1 MATPTTCVKCETW
14 VGKGKPHNCSKNTS
28 LENMSRMIKRVS
40 PCTRQKLIGVALSKE
55 LQEAGESK
63 QGGIIKI
70 KAGKGRFK
78 TEVRVGKQKVKVNK
92 TRFNIQAMKKLQV
105 AFDLTDKTLLGFARA
120 HRVVHGRK
128 SVEPGLQKSLEDRN
142 KKFDDHFQVI
152 IKMMKRKPT
161 KAEVGRAEKGEIK
174 LGPLGDDGCEDVKPV
189 GVSAVSVDNLVVE
202 VLLERGLK
210 PKEWIF

>member
-1 MATPTTCVKCETW
+1 M
-14 VGKGKPHNCSKNTS
+14 GKGKPHISSKTTR
-28 LENMSRMIKRVS
+28 LENMSRMIKMVS

-105 AFDLTDKTLLGFARA
+105 AFDLTDKSLLGFARA
-120 HRVVHGRK
+120 YRVVHGRK

-152 IKMMKRKPT
+152 IKM
-161 KAEVGRAEKGEIK
+161 VKGSLPRQRWGEQRRERSSWGL
-174 LGPLGDDGCEDVKPV
+174 LGMMAVKMSNELGCQLFPLII
-189 GVSAVSVDNLVVE
+189 L
-202 VLLERGLK
+202 
-210 PKEWIF
+210 W

>member
-1 MATPTTCVKCETW
+1 
-14 VGKGKPHNCSKNTS
+14 
-28 LENMSRMIKRVS
+28 MIKRVS

-70 KAGKGRFK
+70 KTGKGRFK

-161 KAEVGRAEKGEIK
+161 KAEVGEI
-174 LGPLGDDGCEDVKPV
+174 
-189 GVSAVSVDNLVVE
+189 
-202 VLLERGLK
+202 
-210 PKEWIF
+210 

>member
-1 MATPTTCVKCETW
+1 MSTQTRCVNCETW
-14 VGKGKPHNCSKNTS
+14 VGKGKPHICNKTTR
-28 LENMSRMIKRVS
+28 LENMSCMIKRVS

-70 KAGKGRFK
+70 KTGKGRFK

-161 KAEVGRAEKGEIK
+161 KAEVGRAEKGEIQ
-174 LGPLGDDGCEDVKPV
+174 LGPLGDDGCEDVKRV

-202 VLLERGLK
+202 VLLKRGLK
-210 PKEWIF
+210 P